1 MKPGCAEETAEV
13 VRFAAREK
21 LAIIACGGRSKLGM
35 GMPPARYDI
44 ALDMTRL
51 QSIDHYDPADLTL
64 SVDAGM
70 QLSQLHEILG
80 EQKQFVP
87 LAVPFFETATIG
99 GTVACGMD
107 SAIRHG
113 YGAVRDFLLGA
124 EFVSGLGTSTK
135 SGGRVV
141 KNVTGYDLHKLLI
154 GSLGTLAVI
163 TRLNFRTFPVARGSA
178 HLVAS
183 FSSIAA
189 VTRFQSLL
197 QESYLTPASFDVLEP
212 KMAARV
218 GAAGK
223 YSGAVED
230 WWDAEKWQA
239 CIGFEGEEIIL
250 QRYAREL
257 AAFAEAGG
265 ATGVRLVEMPASG
278 KLGAML
284 REVLSGLRVQ
294 EENVTIIQVNVL
306 PVLGADT
313 ARLLESTQKY
323 SVECAMLARVS
334 GAVYLALYADGQSEE
349 RMARLMNACTAISS
363 FATEHQGYSSILFC
377 PPELKRKMNVWG
389 AGGPDLSLMR
399 RLKKAFDP
407 QNVLAP
413 GRFIGGI

>member
-1 MKPGCAEETAEV
+1 MTASLIDVAARLESLIGASQVSGETSECQRYAIDEKFPGAVVKPGCAEETAEV
-13 VRFAAREK
+13 VRFATREK
-21 LAIIACGGRSKLGM
+21 LAIVACGGRSKLGM

-70 QLSQLHEILG
+70 QLSQLQKILG

-99 GTVACGMD
+99 GTVASGMG

-183 FSSIAA
+183 FSSLAA
-189 VTRFQSLL
+189 VMRFQSLL
-197 QESYLTPASFDVLEP
+197 QESYLTPASFDVLDP
-212 KMAARV
+212 KMAAR
-218 GAAGK
+218 GSAAGK
-223 YSGAVED
+223 YSAAEED

-239 CIGFEGEEIIL
+239 CIGFEGEEVIL

-257 AAFAEAGG
+257 TAFAEAGG
-265 ATGVRLVEMPASG
+265 ATAVRLVEMPASG

-294 EENVTIIQVNVL
+294 EENVTIIQVNIL

-334 GAVYLALYADGQSEE
+334 MIHFPLATVL
-349 RMARLMNACTAISS
+349 RL
-363 FATEHQGYSSILFC
+363 
-377 PPELKRKMNVWG
+377 PPLH
-389 AGGPDLSLMR
+389 
-399 RLKKAFDP
+399 
-407 QNVLAP
+407 
-413 GRFIGGI
+413 